1 MKQRY
6 VQINS
11 IVLVG
16 TSHIAEESIKNVA
29 EVIEQFKPCIVG
41 VELDKPR
48 FYSLV
53 HEKEQ
58 ISSLSWQ
65 NIKAFGVKGYIFA
78 VIASIISKKLAK
90 IVGTKPGDDMLSAI
104 KTAKK
109 NGLTIALLDQPINI
123 TLKHFSHTL
132 SWKEKLNFFVDIVRG
147 IIFPQRE
154 AKRYGLKGF
163 DMKKVPAEQVI
174 VKMLEFVK
182 HRYPN
187 IYRVLIE
194 ERNIYMARKIR
205 QFQQKYPDKVIVA
218 VVGAGHI
225 GGLNKLLSQE
235 GTVN

>member
-1 MKQRY
+1 MKPRY

-29 EVIEQFKPCIVG
+29 AVIEQFKPCIVG

-58 ISSLSWQ
+58 TSSFSWQ

-78 VIASIISKKLAK
+78 VVASAISKKLAK

-109 NGLTIALLDQPINI
+109 HELTIALLDQPINI
-123 TLKHFSHTL
+123 TLKRFSQTL

-147 IIFPQRE
+147 IVFPKRE
-154 AKRYGLKGF
+154 AERYGLKKF
-163 DMKKVPAEQVI
+163 DLKKVPPEQVI

-182 HRYPN
+182 FRYPN

-194 ERNIYMARKIR
+194 ERNIYMARKIK
-205 QFQQKYPDKVIVA
+205 QFQQKYPNTVIVA
-218 VVGAGHI
+218 AIGAGHI
-225 GGLNKLLSQE
+225 EGLSILLSQE
-235 GTVN
+235 DSV